1 MIEFEL
7 FLEELEKNAGL
18 SDAYRYESRLK
29 VACKL
34 TLGDDHTPKVIL
46 MERQRKNAA

>member
-18 SDAYRYESRLK
+18 SDAYRYEGWVTGVADDDVFEK
-29 VACKL
+29 VGVGAHFYLFC
-34 TLGDDHTPKVIL
+34 V
-46 MERQRKNAA
+46 